1 VGGIKRLVD
10 GYLKFRK
17 EAFPEMKDHFHLLA
31 ELQTPETLFVTC
43 SDSRVVP
50 NLILQAEPG
59 ELFISRHIG
68 NVVPPAGEVAG
79 AVSATIEYAVLVLE
93 VKHIIICGHS
103 DCGAIKAVMEKTK
116 LRGLPLAERWLQ
128 YVESAWKFRDPSEPV
143 GDDAARLRALIRA
156 NVIAQVRNTRTH
168 PEVAAAVAAGRLAV
182 HGWYYDI
189 LSGAI
194 DAYDERSRR
203 FVPLEEMVERG

>member
-1 VGGIKRLVD
+1 MAEIKRLVE
-10 GYLKFRK
+10 GYLKFRR

-59 ELFISRHIG
+59 ELFIARHIG
-68 NVVPPAGEVAG
+68 NVVPPVGEVAG
-79 AVSATIEYAVLVLE
+79 AVSATIEYAVLVLK

-103 DCGAIKAVMEKTK
+103 DCGAIKAVIEKK
-116 LRGLPLAERWLQ
+116 RLVGLPLAERWLQ
-128 YVESAWKFRDPSEPV
+128 YVETAWKFRDPSESI
-143 GDDAARLRALIRA
+143 GDEGSRLRALIRA
-156 NVIAQVRNTRTH
+156 NVIAQVRNTKTH
-168 PEVAAAVAAGRLAV
+168 PEVAAAVSAGRLEV

-194 DAYDERSRR
+194 DAYDEKTRKFR
-203 FVPLEEMVERG
+203 PLEEMEE